1 MKALKIIGNIIIG
14 FILFGL
20 IFSLSII
27 KSTQN
32 FIEKD
37 LIIGLVKASITETVS
52 KEADRIKDNQKEL
65 INEIFND
72 EETKDFVGLVINSFV
87 DFQNDK
93 TNFSISDSDVE
104 KIYSYAMKHKSQVI
118 TLYGNKISDM
128 TDKEFKELFSSEN
141 VNRFANKIFEE
152 ISSDL
157 GENLDKIISIYDK
170 VTSSKVTV
178 ILIILIVF
186 FIIVLGLI
194 NWSVYKWMLVPGICL
209 IISGLILVLIY
220 GAGSI
225 LNDIISEQKIL
236 KESIGGINFVN
247 YIIVGGIEFIVGI
260 ILIVIYNIIDNR
272 PLNEKIDSLANK
284 E

>member
-87 DFQNDK
+87 LYQNDK

-247 YIIVGGIEFIVGI
+247 YVIVGGIEFIVGI